1 MKENDELKCNDSVT
15 DESVES
21 EHIEKVKLEEI
32 DRYASDAVDALED
45 KKAVD
50 IEVLKVT
57 PKTTLAD
64 VFIVATGT
72 SNTHIKTLADSVE
85 EKLKDVHGLK
95 PHHIEGLEAR
105 NWVLL
110 DYGDLIIH
118 LMLEEDRMFYNL
130 ESLWR
135 TGAQRS

>member
-1 MKENDELKCNDSVT
+1 MKDNDELKRGGSVP
-15 DESVES
+15 DDPYES
-21 EHIEKVKLEEI
+21 ERIEKMKLEEI
-32 DRYASDAVDALED
+32 DRFASVAVDALED

-57 PKTTLAD
+57 RKTTLAD

-72 SNTHIKTLADSVE
+72 SSTHIRTLADSVE
-85 EKLKDVHGLK
+85 EKLKEIHDLK

-110 DYGDLIIH
+110 DYGELIIH
-118 LMLEEDRMFYNL
+118 LMLEEDRLFYNL

-135 TGAQRS
+135 TGSQRA

>member
-1 MKENDELKCNDSVT
+1 MKEIGELKRNGSVT
-15 DESVES
+15 EESPDN
-21 EHIEKVKLEEI
+21 EHIEKMKLEEI
-32 DRYASDAVDALED
+32 DCFASVAVDALEE

-50 IEVLKVT
+50 VEVLKVT
-57 PKTTLAD
+57 TKTTLAD
-64 VFIVATGT
+64 IFVVATGT

-85 EKLKDVHGLK
+85 EKLKEIHNLT

-105 NWVLL
+105 SWVLL
-110 DYGDLIIH
+110 DYGDLVVH

-135 TGAQRS
+135 LGTQHP

>member
-1 MKENDELKCNDSVT
+1 M
-15 DESVES
+15 
-21 EHIEKVKLEEI
+21 KLEEI
-32 DRYASDAVDALED
+32 DCFASVAVDALEE

-50 IEVLKVT
+50 VEVLKVT
-57 PKTTLAD
+57 TKTTLAD
-64 VFIVATGT
+64 VFVVATGT

-85 EKLKDVHGLK
+85 EKLKEIHNLT

-105 NWVLL
+105 SWVLL
-110 DYGDLIIH
+110 DYGDLVVH

-135 TGAQRS
+135 LGTQHP

>member
-1 MKENDELKCNDSVT
+1 MKESDELKSNGSVT
-15 DESVES
+15 DESFEDERVE
-21 EHIEKVKLEEI
+21 KMKLEEI
-32 DRYASDAVDALED
+32 DRFASAVVDALED

-50 IEVLKVT
+50 IEVLRVT

-85 EKLKDVHGLK
+85 EKLKETHSLK

-135 TGAQRS
+135 TGTQRL